1 MPYIKQIDRDKFKF
15 ESDDGHKTI
24 PYELIENCGELNYV
38 ITVICQNYLKRK
50 GLRYQNCNDIIG
62 ALESAKIEFYRKIV
76 ADYENEKIQENGDV
90 LDI

>member
-1 MPYIKQIDRDKFKF
+1 MPYIQQKDRAKFDL
-15 ESDDGHKTI
+15 ELDDGNPVI
-24 PYELIENCGELNYV
+24 PIERIENCGELNYV